1 MKVDVYNSKGSKT
14 DKSVTLNK
22 AVFGIEPNDHAIYL
36 DVKRFQAAQRQGT
49 HDTLHRGL
57 VSGSTRK
64 LKKQKGTGTARA
76 GSIKNPLFRGGGT
89 VFGPEPRD
97 YTQKL
102 NHKVKQLA
110 RRSALSY
117 KAKEKAILVVE
128 GLKMDAPKTKDF
140 AGLMKGLELA
150 DNKTLMVL
158 PTPDNNV
165 YKSSRNLAK
174 HRIMVAS
181 DLSTYDIMNCRHIVF
196 VDNAHE
202 IITGLLTA

>member
-1 MKVDVYNSKGSKT
+1 MKVDVYNASGSKT

-22 AVFGIEPNDHAIYL
+22 NVFGIEPNDHAIYL

-49 HDTLHRGL
+49 HDSLHRGL

-76 GSIKNPLFRGGGT
+76 GSIKNPLFRGGGR

-117 KAKEKAILVVE
+117 KAQEKAIMVVE

-140 AGLMKGLELA
+140 AGLMKGLDLSN
-150 DNKTLMVL
+150 NKTLMVL
-158 PTPDNNV
+158 PAANDHV
-165 YKSSRNLAK
+165 YMSSRNLPK
-174 HRIMVAS
+174 HRVMVAT
-181 DLSTYDIMNCRHIVF
+181 DLSTYDIMNCNTLIL
-196 VDNAHE
+196 VDDAHKVIE
-202 IITGLLTA
+202 GMLK

>member
-1 MKVDVYNSKGSKT
+1 MKIDVYNSKGSKT

-64 LKKQKGTGTARA
+64 IKKQKGTGTARA

-89 VFGPEPRD
+89 TFGPEPRD

-117 KAKEKAILVVE
+117 KAKAKAILVIE
-128 GLKMDAPKTKDF
+128 GLKMEAPKTKEF
-140 AGLMKGLELA
+140 AGLMKGLELT

-158 PTPDNNV
+158 STADNNV

-174 HRIMVAS
+174 HRVMLAS
-181 DLSTYDIMNCRHIVF
+181 DLSTYDIMNCNTLIF
-196 VDNAHE
+196 VDDAHKVIE
-202 IITGLLTA
+202 GMLK

>member
-64 LKKQKGTGTARA
+64 IKKQKGTGTARA

-89 VFGPEPRD
+89 TFGPEPRD

-117 KAKEKAILVVE
+117 KAKEKAIMVVE
-128 GLKMDAPKTKDF
+128 GIKMDAPRTKDF
-140 AGLMKGLELA
+140 VGLMDGLKVA

-158 PTPDNNV
+158 STPDQNV

-174 HRIMVAS
+174 HRVMVAS
-181 DLSTYDIMNCRHIVF
+181 DLSTYDIMNCKTLIF
-196 VDNAHE
+196 VDDAHKVIE
-202 IITGLLTA
+202 GMLK

>member
-1 MKVDVYNSKGSKT
+1 MKVDVYNASGSKT

-22 AVFGIEPNDHAIYL
+22 DVFGIEPNDHAIYL

-49 HDTLHRGL
+49 HDTLHRGV

-76 GSIKNPLFRGGGT
+76 GSVKNPLFRGGGT

-117 KAKEKAILVVE
+117 KAQEKAILVVE

-140 AGLMKGLELA
+140 AGLMKGLDLSN
-150 DNKTLMVL
+150 NKTLMVL
-158 PTPDNNV
+158 PAANENV
-165 YKSSRNLAK
+165 YMSSRNLPK
-174 HRIMVAS
+174 HRVMLAT
-181 DLSTYDIMNCRHIVF
+181 DLSTYDIMNCNTLIL
-196 VDNAHE
+196 VDDAHKVIE
-202 IITGLLTA
+202 GMLK

>member
-1 MKVDVYNSKGSKT
+1 MKVDVYNASGSKT

-22 AVFGIEPNDHAIYL
+22 SVFGIEPNDHAIYL
-36 DVKRFQAAQRQGT
+36 DVKRFRAAQRQGT

-64 LKKQKGTGTARA
+64 IKKQKGTGTARA

-89 VFGPEPRD
+89 TFGPEPRD

-117 KAKEKAILVVE
+117 KAKEKAIMVVE
-128 GLKMDAPKTKDF
+128 GLKMEAPKTKDF
-140 AGLMKGLELA
+140 AGLMNGLEMA
-150 DNKTLMVL
+150 NNKTLMVL
-158 PTPDNNV
+158 PSANDNV
-165 YKSSRNLAK
+165 FLSSRNLRK
-174 HRIMVAS
+174 HRVMVAS
-181 DLSTYDIMNCRHIVF
+181 DLSTYDIMNCNTLIF
-196 VDNAHE
+196 VDDAHKVIE
-202 IITGLLTA
+202 GMLK

>member
-36 DVKRFQAAQRQGT
+36 DVKRYRAAQRQGT

-64 LKKQKGTGTARA
+64 IKKQKGTGTARA

-89 VFGPEPRD
+89 TFGPEPRD

-110 RRSALSY
+110 RRSALELQGEGESHY
-117 KAKEKAILVVE
+117 GSRRRKDGCTEDQGFRWNVE
-128 GLKMDAPKTKDF
+128 
-140 AGLMKGLELA
+140 
-150 DNKTLMVL
+150 
-158 PTPDNNV
+158 
-165 YKSSRNLAK
+165 
-174 HRIMVAS
+174 RIEARR
-181 DLSTYDIMNCRHIVF
+181 LQ
-196 VDNAHE
+196 NAHGVAVSQRVCIHE
-202 IITGLLTA
+202 QPKPCQAPGNGSQ

>member
-1 MKVDVYNSKGSKT
+1 MKIDVYNSKGSKT

-64 LKKQKGTGTARA
+64 IKKQKGTGTARA

-89 VFGPEPRD
+89 TFGPEPRD

-128 GLKMDAPKTKDF
+128 GLKMEAPKTKEF
-140 AGLMKGLELA
+140 AGLMKGLELT

-158 PTPDNNV
+158 STADNNV

-174 HRIMVAS
+174 HRVMLAS
-181 DLSTYDIMNCRHIVF
+181 DLSTYDIMNCNTLIF
-196 VDNAHE
+196 VDDAHKVIE
-202 IITGLLTA
+202 GMLK